1 MSEVD
6 DMEKSALLSR
16 CREILHQGY
25 KFGFEVS
32 SVIVLQWIIC
42 VALYLLN
49 IGDGYQIFPNVM
61 IEG

>member
-16 CREILHQGY
+16 CREVLHQGY

-32 SVIVLQWIIC
+32 LIIVLQW
-42 VALYLLN
+42 VVSTVLWTLY
-49 IGDGYQIFPNVM
+49 IGDGYQI
-61 IEG
+61 ITS